1 MSDFN
6 KVSVSE
12 EFTSALGSYLG
23 VNINS
28 KDLLTHQI
36 EHYSYSKK
44 SSSFDL
50 FAIQGALFIPLFST
64 HLAIC
69 QEGFQD
75 EDLSL
80 LSSKIKDKIYS
91 LFSKCLLE
99 SSLYP
104 LIKFGSGVSDQEK
117 QLDQVLFGFIDISI
131 GMAIHAGYFEE
142 IYNSFILK
150 TTGLDLSLA
159 KDNKTQLQELCQRKH
174 SKTPTYEIVSSE
186 GSAHELIFNATC
198 KVGDFLTIGVGKSK
212 KFAEG
217 DAARKMVDKYFG
229 GGDQKKLL
237 LSKPDIKNFPGKNT
251 SKFFTNERA
260 CKDFG
265 IPVGANL
272 NSCFIPPRMKSNGG
286 WNGRSHRSLALLG
299 SHVMTYLACFYAV
312 EAISENPSQAKAI
325 NAHSA
330 RRALRTDDMVA
341 AFREGGL
348 WLRNFPY
355 KHPEIDGKDQ
365 YASECIQS
373 LFAYSFLEV
382 QASGNIET
390 LLKSKAADLISR
402 KVRASP
408 SNQSSLNSNDSSRAT
423 ERLSRLGFIYEF
435 QKTDTPKENFKV
447 VITHLKTGKSYIK
460 YFDIDE
466 NGAKEAK
473 LRASR
478 LILRVVDASE
488 GVLPISAALEFDF
501 TKHQELSEFLLKCM
515 VDSRRSKSDSST
527 SDKISLAVKL
537 HSSEYSKLDIQDATN
552 AWSNR
557 YNLSIA
563 QQGELLSRIRL
574 IWGVDYNLL
583 SLRDACYIPII
594 FDAFYDTGVTQ
605 SIIDYDNAGVFAHES
620 IESSLSSNDQHKDF
634 SSSGD
639 SSIHKAVR
647 VSVSSSTPEISSSTG
662 VVQVNKA
669 VATDK
674 LKIKPSQ
681 KHVAPNARVNEL
693 ISKFSNMT
701 LNAMETLWK
710 QREVVL
716 ESSEEAAILL
726 SFIRFERGID
736 YARQNYITF
745 INIDLISCLDLPSI
759 FMKTV
764 DPGATEKSSLVTP
777 QRNDNFEVD
786 TSDKRHKKIS
796 EITVRHGQSAFRQ
809 MVVSNYES
817 CCITGC
823 QIATIVEAAHIAP
836 YRGDKDDHIKN
847 GLLLRVDIHRL
858 FDANLIG
865 INPDDLKICIS
876 SDLVGTEYGKYSGQ
890 IISDALKEPP
900 AKSALEYKWAY
911 FLGKQA

>member
-1 MSDFN
+1 
-6 KVSVSE
+6 
-12 EFTSALGSYLG
+12 
-23 VNINS
+23 
-28 KDLLTHQI
+28 
-36 EHYSYSKK
+36 
-44 SSSFDL
+44 
-50 FAIQGALFIPLFST
+50 
-64 HLAIC
+64 
-69 QEGFQD
+69 
-75 EDLSL
+75 
-80 LSSKIKDKIYS
+80 
-91 LFSKCLLE
+91 
-99 SSLYP
+99 
-104 LIKFGSGVSDQEK
+104 
-117 QLDQVLFGFIDISI
+117 
-131 GMAIHAGYFEE
+131 
-142 IYNSFILK
+142 
-150 TTGLDLSLA
+150 
-159 KDNKTQLQELCQRKH
+159 
-174 SKTPTYEIVSSE
+174 
-186 GSAHELIFNATC
+186 
-198 KVGDFLTIGVGKSK
+198 
-212 KFAEG
+212 
-217 DAARKMVDKYFG
+217 
-229 GGDQKKLL
+229 
-237 LSKPDIKNFPGKNT
+237 
-251 SKFFTNERA
+251 
-260 CKDFG
+260 
-265 IPVGANL
+265 
-272 NSCFIPPRMKSNGG
+272 MKSNGG

-402 KVRASP
+402 KVRSSP

-435 QKTDTPKENFKV
+435 QKTDTPKENFKI
-447 VITHLKTGKSYIK
+447 VITHLKTGKIYIK
-460 YFDIDE
+460 CFDIDE
-466 NGAKEAK
+466 SGAKESK

-537 HSSEYSKLDIQDATN
+537 HSSEYSNLDIQDATN

-574 IWGVDYNLL
+574 IWGVDHNLL

-605 SIIDYDNAGVFAHES
+605 SIIDYGNAGVSAHES

-647 VSVSSSTPEISSSTG
+647 VSVSSSTPDISSSTG

-693 ISKFSNMT
+693 ISKFSSMT
-701 LNAMETLWK
+701 LNAMEALWK

-716 ESSEEAAILL
+716 ESSEEAAVLL

-736 YARQNYITF
+736 YARQNYINF
-745 INIDLISCLDLPSI
+745 VNIDLISCLDLPSI

-764 DPGATEKSSLVTP
+764 DPSATEKSSLVTP
-777 QRNDNFEVD
+777 KRNDNFEVD

-911 FLGKQA
+911 FLGRQA

>member
-1 MSDFN
+1 
-6 KVSVSE
+6 
-12 EFTSALGSYLG
+12 
-23 VNINS
+23 
-28 KDLLTHQI
+28 
-36 EHYSYSKK
+36 
-44 SSSFDL
+44 
-50 FAIQGALFIPLFST
+50 
-64 HLAIC
+64 
-69 QEGFQD
+69 
-75 EDLSL
+75 
-80 LSSKIKDKIYS
+80 
-91 LFSKCLLE
+91 
-99 SSLYP
+99 
-104 LIKFGSGVSDQEK
+104 
-117 QLDQVLFGFIDISI
+117 
-131 GMAIHAGYFEE
+131 
-142 IYNSFILK
+142 
-150 TTGLDLSLA
+150 
-159 KDNKTQLQELCQRKH
+159 
-174 SKTPTYEIVSSE
+174 
-186 GSAHELIFNATC
+186 
-198 KVGDFLTIGVGKSK
+198 
-212 KFAEG
+212 
-217 DAARKMVDKYFG
+217 
-229 GGDQKKLL
+229 
-237 LSKPDIKNFPGKNT
+237 
-251 SKFFTNERA
+251 
-260 CKDFG
+260 
-265 IPVGANL
+265 
-272 NSCFIPPRMKSNGG
+272 
-286 WNGRSHRSLALLG
+286 
-299 SHVMTYLACFYAV
+299 MTYLACFYAV